1 MGMLTAKAIVL
12 VRPFELDEDGVDE
25 GVSDEADSVW
35 IVADVLIDEIR
46 TDDVIERLDA
56 AVELADAAVR
66 RTLASILCTKTAD
79 VADLQAGILPEVLP
93 TWQYLLKT
101 AWPKLAWAWS
111 LQVLAIRELMK
122 LSK

>member
-12 VRPFELDEDGVDE
+12 VRQFELDEDGFDE
-25 GVSDEADSVW
+25 GISDEAASVW
-35 IVADVLIDEIR
+35 IVADILIDEIR

-56 AVELADAAVR
+56 AVELANAAVG
-66 RTLASILCTKTAD
+66 RTLASILCAKIAE
-79 VADLQAGILPEVLP
+79 VADLQAGILLEVLP

-101 AWPKLAWAWS
+101 SWPKLAWAWS